1 MRYLMTQSL
10 LSSWQWLYKARDAYP
25 FDEDKADAAEA
36 KAEADFLRVLRRERG
51 EPSPAMLDGRM
62 FEALCY
68 DIADGRFRPT
78 YNARRIISDGIHTPI
93 DDGLAYDSEHFP
105 ECPVP
110 IPVLPK
116 NYPGALQVARV
127 INGGVWQV
135 KLSKQ
140 ISVGGRDFLLYGI
153 LDALKGGV
161 IYDIKYKT
169 RSLGSVDLP
178 GLFADSPQHPM
189 YFALCPEATRFEYL
203 VSDGDLLYTEAY
215 ERGDVAPIEATIGD
229 FMEYLNR
236 ACLVSVYENHWA
248 ART

>member
-10 LSSWQWLYKARDAYP
+10 LSSWQWLSKARDAYP

-36 KAEADFLRVLRRERG
+36 KAEADFLRALRRERG
-51 EPSPAMLDGRM
+51 EPSPAMLAGRG

-68 DIADGRFRPT
+68 DIADGRFRPGR
-78 YNARRIISDGIHTPI
+78 NVESGEPM
-93 DDGLAYDSEHFP
+93 FP
-105 ECPVP
+105 PT
-110 IPVLPK
+110 
-116 NYPGALQVARV
+116 YPGALQVARI

-153 LDALKGGV
+153 LDAVKAGT

-169 RSLGSVDLP
+169 RSLGSVELP
-178 GLFADSPQHPM
+178 ALYADSPQHPM

-203 VSDGDLLYTEAY
+203 VSDGQLMYAEAY

-236 ACLVSVYENHWA
+236 ACLTGVYERHWV